1 MTDRTEGDETEPAER
16 RTLSRRAVIAG
27 AVAAAGGAVLAKV
40 SGAQTAQAAQAAQPA
55 QSAAGPSPARPVAPP
70 DPARVP
76 GLPSGP
82 LSERSPFETP
92 ALAPTGVTT
101 GASPAPLQAIRG
113 SITPSDL
120 HFQRHHSGIPVID
133 PARHEV
139 LVHGLVERPTA
150 FTVQDLRRFPSVTRV
165 HFIECAGNGRSAYR
179 APKREMTPQEVDG
192 LTSNSEWTGVP
203 VALLLREVGVREG
216 AKWALAEGGDA
227 AAMSRSIP
235 MEKLLDDALLAYAQ
249 NGEPLRMATGYPVR
263 LLLPGYEGNM
273 NVKWLRR
280 LELKAVPT
288 YTRNETA
295 KYTDPLPDGRSR
307 IFSFVMDV
315 KSVITSPAH
324 PERLSGPGWWPVTGL
339 AWSGRGR
346 VTRVEVSTDGGRT
359 WETAELAGP
368 VYPRAHTRFQHM
380 WRWDGR
386 PARLMSRATDE
397 TGAVQPALAEY
408 TARRGRGTDFHF
420 NAIRAWDVGADG
432 RVFFGVEA

>member
-1 MTDRTEGDETEPAER
+1 MSTSDSPPGGAPLTR
-16 RTLSRRAVIAG
+16 RSALAG
-27 AVAAAGGAVLAKV
+27 AAALTAGVVASRLVG
-40 SGAQTAQAAQAAQPA
+40 AQPA
-55 QSAAGPSPARPVAPP
+55 ADAGVPPAPPPAPP
-70 DPARVP
+70 DPSTVP
-76 GLPSGP
+76 GAPSGA
-82 LSERSPFETP
+82 LTARSAFESPT
-92 ALAPTGVTT
+92 LAPTGVTT
-101 GASPAPLQAIRG
+101 GASFTPLQAIEG
-113 SITPSDL
+113 TITPSDL

-192 LTSNSEWTGVP
+192 LTSNSEWTG